1 MSEPSASAPPPAA
14 PPVQPI
20 YLPAPKP
27 RGRWWKRMLVGLLV
41 ILLLLSILAN
51 FSMATLLAAFGTPG
65 HLQQTVQEKGDENQV
80 VALYRIGG
88 VIDENSAVTAEKFY
102 RDVKDAAAVK
112 AVVLR
117 VETPG
122 GGVGASDRINQIVA
136 NLKSKG
142 KKVVVSMG
150 SVAASGGYYVSA
162 GADEIW
168 AEPTTITGSIGVIA
182 TLPVLKGTFR
192 KIGLDMKV
200 IRSSPTKAW
209 KAVPDPFEQPAAY
222 QMESLQETLD
232 AMQDRFEEVVKKGR
246 GDRLHL
252 QPEATSQFAD
262 AEGKSFSVTSAAPF
276 NGKIYLPPEAMKLGL
291 IDKIGYQEEAIS
303 AAAKLANL
311 TNPRVVKYAPTQSV
325 FSALMSAKA
334 NPLIDAKVLDEVQTP
349 NIMMIWKVE

>member
-1 MSEPSASAPPPAA
+1 
-14 PPVQPI
+14 
-20 YLPAPKP
+20 L
-27 RGRWWKRMLVGLLV
+27 LVGLLV
-41 ILLLLSILAN
+41 ILLLFSILAN
-51 FSMATLLAAFGTPG
+51 LGMGVLLAAFGSPG
-65 HLQQTVQEKGDENQV
+65 HLQQTVVEKGQEHQV

-88 VIDENSAVTAEKFY
+88 LIDERAAATAERFY
-102 RDVKDAAAVK
+102 LDVRDNTAVK

-122 GGVGASDRINQIVA
+122 GGVGASDRINRIVA

-168 AEPTTITGSIGVIA
+168 AEPTTITGSIGVLA
-182 TLPVLKGTFR
+182 TLPVLTGTLQ
-192 KIGLDMKV
+192 KIGVDMKV

-222 QMESLQETLD
+222 QIESLQQTLD
-232 AMQDRFEEVVKKGR
+232 AMQTRFEEVVKNGR
-246 GDRLHL
+246 GARLHV

-262 AEGKSFSVTSAAPF
+262 AEGKNFSVTSAAPF

-291 IDKIGYQEEAIS
+291 IDKIGYEEEAIAS
-303 AAAKLANL
+303 AASLANL
-311 TNPRVVKYAPTQSV
+311 TNPRVVQYAPVQSV